1 MTNPLLI
8 SFEGT
13 DGTGKSTQARLLSHQ
28 FRQVRQN
35 AILLHEPGST
45 DIGEHIRDYL
55 KAHKTL
61 TYEAELLLFE
71 AARAQLSRA
80 VVQPAL
86 KSGTH
91 VIMDRYIHS
100 TIAYQGYGRNLD
112 LQIIDTLNRFATL
125 GQAPD
130 LTFILFSS
138 PEQRPHR
145 LLSGD
150 RFEDE
155 EQEFHQRVAQAY
167 QHLVDQNAKN
177 IIMLDYQQTIE
188 ELQQQVWSQVAK
200 SLQG

>member
-1 MTNPLLI
+1 MPKPLLI

-13 DGTGKSTQARLLSHQ
+13 DGTGKSTQARLLSNQ
-28 FRQVRQN
+28 FRQVNQN

-55 KAHKTL
+55 KTHKTL

-112 LQIIDTLNRFATL
+112 LDLIRTLNNFATQ
-125 GQAPD
+125 GTDPD
-130 LTFILFSS
+130 LTFILFSNN
-138 PEQRPHR
+138 EQRPHR

-155 EQEFHQRVAQAY
+155 EKAFHLRVATAY
-167 QHLVDQNAKN
+167 QNLVDQNDST
-177 IIMLDYQQTIE
+177 IFMLDYQQTIE
-188 ELQQQVWSQVAK
+188 EVQKEVWQHVANFIK
-200 SLQG
+200 P